1 MSLSTDVTST
11 ADRNSSPWA
20 LPIHALVKNSYWG
33 NMRKVRLILLSL
45 VVAVLVGCGTTK
57 TVPITGRKQ
66 NLVVSDGEMLSLSSQ
81 QYSDYMKTAKPSTS
95 AANTAMVKRVGQ
107 RLATAV
113 ESYLRNNGMAEDVQ
127 YYKWQ
132 FNLVQDQNVNAWCMP
147 GGLICVFEGL
157 LPVTKD
163 EPSLAIV
170 LGHEIAHAV
179 ARHSAEQYSTQY
191 RQQYGMQI
199 GSAVASAVGVGSN
212 TIALGQAMAS
222 KGMGLANL
230 KYSRN
235 HESEADHLGLIFA
248 AMAGYDPQV
257 AVGFWQR
264 MAAQSSNKTAE
275 FLSSHPSDAT
285 RIRQIQGWMP
295 EALKYYKAATGTS
308 GKTSFTVPGTSSKT
322 SKSGVPQTT
331 KTIHISSKKK

>member
-1 MSLSTDVTST
+1 
-11 ADRNSSPWA
+11 
-20 LPIHALVKNSYWG
+20 
-33 NMRKVRLILLSL
+33 MRKVRLILFSL
-45 VVAVLVGCGTTK
+45 VAVVLVGCGTTK

-81 QYSDYMKTAKPSTS
+81 QYSDYMKTAKPSTN

-264 MAAQSSNKTAE
+264 MAAQSSNTTAE